1 MALWKGSIGTGVL
14 CGIYKVTEIV
24 IADMCGF
31 PKNLVPN
38 GSAEKFWKHVYLKA
52 ATYFIATP
60 FVIASFIE
68 TVRSSTGFNLTEN
81 NVFDVFYQG
90 AKRVKMDLFGAKDG
104 SRRFTVFY
112 LSLPTVVFGTSRFL
126 ISNWIY
132 ERVYNMARKYVS
144 RKPIIERTRFHAI
157 LPELLGTMLSTAL
170 SDLACYPF
178 ETVIHRLYIQG
189 TRTLIDNLDTGKLIK
204 RFTI

>member
-1 MALWKGSIGTGVL
+1 
-14 CGIYKVTEIV
+14 
-24 IADMCGF
+24 MCGF